1 MAAEGIARPET
12 ATHTAAQE
20 AEVTVPHDVPTPDDL
35 VNYPELA
42 ALDVLDRAL
51 FVAEHA
57 LLAAHPVLMTE
68 DAPDDRD
75 DAAHL
80 AQRILGLTVVLA
92 EDLERY
98 RDVSQSVRCR
108 AM

>member
-1 MAAEGIARPET
+1 MA
-12 ATHTAAQE
+12 
-20 AEVTVPHDVPTPDDL
+20 HDVPTPDDL

-68 DAPDDRD
+68 DPPDDHD

-80 AQRILGLTVVLA
+80 AQRILGLAVVLA

-98 RDVSQSVRCR
+98 RATAYTLRGR

>member
-1 MAAEGIARPET
+1 MA
-12 ATHTAAQE
+12 
-20 AEVTVPHDVPTPDDL
+20 HDVPTPDDL

-57 LLAAHPVLMTE
+57 LLAAHPVLMTDE
-68 DAPDDRD
+68 PPDDRD

-80 AQRILGLTVVLA
+80 AQRILGFAVVLA

-98 RDVSQSVRCR
+98 RATASTLRGR

>member
-1 MAAEGIARPET
+1 MA
-12 ATHTAAQE
+12 
-20 AEVTVPHDVPTPDDL
+20 HDVPTPDDL

-75 DAAHL
+75 DAAQL
-80 AQRILGLTVVLA
+80 ALRILGFAVVLA
-92 EDLERY
+92 DDLERY
-98 RDVSQSVRCR
+98 RATACKLRAR

>member
-1 MAAEGIARPET
+1 M
-12 ATHTAAQE
+12 
-20 AEVTVPHDVPTPDDL
+20 TVAHDVPTPHDL
-35 VNYPELA
+35 LDYPELA

-68 DAPDDRD
+68 DSPDDRD

-80 AQRILGLTVVLA
+80 ALRILGFAVVLA

-98 RDVSQSVRCR
+98 RATACR
-108 AM
+108 LRAGSM

>member
-1 MAAEGIARPET
+1 MA
-12 ATHTAAQE
+12 
-20 AEVTVPHDVPTPDDL
+20 HDVPTPDDL

-57 LLAAHPVLMTE
+57 LLAAHPVLMTD

-80 AQRILGLTVVLA
+80 AARILGFAVVLA
-92 EDLERY
+92 DELERY
-98 RDVSQSVRCR
+98 RGTTRSLRRS
-108 AM
+108 M

>member
-1 MAAEGIARPET
+1 MA
-12 ATHTAAQE
+12 
-20 AEVTVPHDVPTPDDL
+20 HDVPSPDDL

-68 DAPDDRD
+68 DQPDERD
-75 DAAHL
+75 EAAHL
-80 AQRILGLTVVLA
+80 ATRILGFALVLA

-98 RDVSQSVRCR
+98 RATACTLRGRS
-108 AM
+108 M

>member
-1 MAAEGIARPET
+1 MA
-12 ATHTAAQE
+12 
-20 AEVTVPHDVPTPDDL
+20 HDVPTPDDL

-75 DAAHL
+75 DAAQL
-80 AQRILGLTVVLA
+80 AARILGFAVVLA
-92 EDLERY
+92 DDLERY
-98 RDVSQSVRCR
+98 RRSTRSSCSS
-108 AM
+108 M

>member
-1 MAAEGIARPET
+1 MA
-12 ATHTAAQE
+12 
-20 AEVTVPHDVPTPDDL
+20 HDVPTPDDL

-57 LLAAHPVLMTE
+57 LLAAHPVLMSDGE
-68 DAPDDRD
+68 PDDRD
-75 DAAHL
+75 EAAQL
-80 AQRILGLTVVLA
+80 AVRILGFALVLA

-98 RDVSQSVRCR
+98 RDCARCLR
-108 AM
+108 GGAM